1 MTMNRFDEKYIFKIA
16 DMEELDDIMGF
27 IREYWNK
34 DHILANDKDFFL
46 YEFQN
51 GDKLNYF
58 LARSKETNAI
68 EAIMGFY
75 PYEKEMKPKESC
87 FSGGILKVYPK
98 CAVPMLGVEMLRRI
112 YALMQQKAYI
122 GNGANPVTALPLE
135 TRVLRHHGGRHRHF
149 YILDKRDEYKIAK
162 IVKQPQIM
170 SSFSTPQKPLMEYQ
184 NVQEMYQVFDDAAF
198 KERIPYKDAWY
209 VQKRYFSHSIYH
221 YQMFGIGTKTVLV
234 GREVNQNGAK
244 VFRLVD
250 ILGDVT
256 EIRYAGAALREL
268 IEHIGYEYIDLY
280 EHGVPED
287 ALKEAGF
294 VERTENDSNIIPN
307 YFEPFVQKN
316 IEIYYHTD
324 AEDAVI
330 FKADGDQDRPNF
342 R

>member
-51 GDKLNYF
+51 GNKLNYF

-75 PYEKEMKPKESC
+75 PYQKEMKPNESC

-112 YALMQQKAYI
+112 YVLMQQRTYI

-135 TRVLRHHGGRHRHF
+135 TRVLKHHGGRHRHF

-162 IVKQPQIM
+162 IVKQPEIM
-170 SSFSTPQKPLMEYQ
+170 SSLSALQKPLKEYC
-184 NVQEMYQVFDDAAF
+184 
-198 KERIPYKDAWY
+198 
-209 VQKRYFSHSIYH
+209 
-221 YQMFGIGTKTVLV
+221 L
-234 GREVNQNGAK
+234 
-244 VFRLVD
+244 
-250 ILGDVT
+250 
-256 EIRYAGAALREL
+256 
-268 IEHIGYEYIDLY
+268 
-280 EHGVPED
+280 
-287 ALKEAGF
+287 
-294 VERTENDSNIIPN
+294 
-307 YFEPFVQKN
+307 
-316 IEIYYHTD
+316 
-324 AEDAVI
+324 
-330 FKADGDQDRPNF
+330 
-342 R
+342 